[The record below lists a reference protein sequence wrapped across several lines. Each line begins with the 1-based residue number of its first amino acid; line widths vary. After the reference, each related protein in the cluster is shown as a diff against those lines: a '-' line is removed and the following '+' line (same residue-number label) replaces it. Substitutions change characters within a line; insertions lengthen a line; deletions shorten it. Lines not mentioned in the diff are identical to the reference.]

1 MILKFFTNKKEKKQF
16 YRTKIEEIFYLTDK
30 AFDNIIRTQQKI
42 LDTNHTVSYNFD
54 DTSSKLSMLI
64 QFYAI
69 DIEEAYKTYIQVLTS
84 TGTYLT
90 DGVLK
95 KHDNSQLQE
104 KMKFYFS
111 EHQKFKKLI
120 RQEANKHI

>member
-1 MILKFFTNKKEKKQF
+1 M
-16 YRTKIEEIFYLTDK
+16 
-30 AFDNIIRTQQKI
+30 QQKI
-42 LDTNHTVSYNFD
+42 LDANHTVSYSFD

-69 DIEEAYKTYIQVLTS
+69 DIEESYKTYIQVLTA

-90 DGVLK
+90 DGALQ

-104 KMKFYFS
+104 KMQFFFS

>member
-1 MILKFFTNKKEKKQF
+1 M
-16 YRTKIEEIFYLTDK
+16 
-30 AFDNIIRTQQKI
+30 QQKI

-69 DIEEAYKTYIQVLTS
+69 DIEEAYKEYVKVLTS

-90 DGVLK
+90 DGALQ
-95 KHDNSQLQE
+95 KHDNSQLEE
-104 KMKFYFS
+104 KMQFYFS
-111 EHQKFKKLI
+111 AHQKFKKLI
-120 RQEANKHI
+120 RQEANKYI